1 MRKLLAAIITAT
13 LVVAAPLS
21 AMAGSASLIL
31 DARTGKVLSSE
42 NADVLNHPASL
53 TKMMTIYM
61 AFEALNRGKITWDT
75 PIVMSKY
82 AASRPPT
89 KLGARA
95 GTSIT
100 VREAILG
107 MITKSANDAA
117 AAMGE
122 KLGGSESNFSSMMTQ
137 KARQLG
143 MSRTVFVNA
152 SGLPDNRQITTA
164 RDMSTL
170 AVALMKN
177 YPREY
182 RLFSTASFNFR
193 GRQIRGHNNLMYRYQ
208 GMDGIKT
215 GYTNASGFNLVSAVR
230 DGNRRVVGVV
240 LGGRTARSR
249 DDKMAGLLDK
259 AMGRASS
266 SGGARLVASVNSREP
281 VEVASAA
288 DASDLPLPVTAP
300 RSDAAPITTAPQV
313 ASKAPAARGNDL
325 APKALGY
332 LSDTVPMERPS
343 AMDEIDPVAKMA
355 RTAKQSGAVA
365 STGDWQIQISAAP
378 SDDAARAL
386 LAQAKS
392 EGGAA
397 LKSATP
403 FTEAVGKGANR
414 VFRARF
420 VGFQSRD
427 AATSACDALKKR
439 SYDCMLLPD
448 QG

>member
-1 MRKLLAAIITAT
+1 MKKLLAAIMTAT
-13 LVVAAPLS
+13 LVVAAPLT

-31 DARTGKVLSSE
+31 DARTGKVLSAE

-61 AFEALNRGKITWDT
+61 AFEAINRGKLSWNT
-75 PIVMSKY
+75 PLVMSKY

-89 KLGARA
+89 KLGVRA
-95 GTSIT
+95 GDSIT
-100 VREAILG
+100 VRDAILG

-117 AAMGE
+117 AAMAE
-122 KLGGSESNFSSMMTQ
+122 KLGGSESNFARMMTQ

-143 MSRTVFVNA
+143 MNRTAFYNA
-152 SGLPDNRQITTA
+152 SGLPDGRQVTTA

-170 AVALMKN
+170 AVALMRN
-177 YPREY
+177 YPSEY

-193 GRQIRGHNNLMYRYQ
+193 GRTIRGHNNLMYRYQ

-215 GYTNASGFNLVSAVR
+215 GYTNASGFNLVSAVK

-249 DDKMAGLLDK
+249 DAKMAGLLDK
-259 AMGRASS
+259 YLGRAST
-266 SGGARLVASVNSREP
+266 GGKLVASINARQQ

-288 DASDLPLPVTAP
+288 DDSDMPIPETAP
-300 RSDAAPITTAPQV
+300 RTNELS
-313 ASKAPAARGNDL
+313 
-325 APKALGY
+325 PKALGY
-332 LSDTVPMERPS
+332 LSDAAPMERPS
-343 AMDEIDPVAKMA
+343 ALGEITNASKPAAKSA
-355 RTAKQSGAVA
+355 GAPSA
-365 STGDWQIQISAAP
+365 SGDWQIQISAAS

-386 LAQAKS
+386 LAQAKA

-397 LKSATP
+397 LKAASP
-403 FTEAVGKGANR
+403 YTEAVGNGANK
-414 VFRARF
+414 VYRARF
-420 VGFQSRD
+420 IGFQSRE
-427 AATSACDALKKR
+427 AATSACDALRQR

-448 QG
+448 HG

>member
-1 MRKLLAAIITAT
+1 MKKLLAAFLTAT
-13 LVVAAPLS
+13 LVVAAPLT

-31 DARTGKVLSSE
+31 DARTGKVLSAE

-61 AFEALNRGKITWDT
+61 AFEAIKRGKIGWDT
-75 PIVMSKY
+75 PLVMSKY

-89 KLGARA
+89 KLGVRA
-95 GTSIT
+95 GDSIT

-122 KLGGSESNFSSMMTQ
+122 KLGGSESNFARMMTQ

-143 MSRTVFVNA
+143 MNRTAFYNA
-152 SGLPDNRQITTA
+152 SGLPDGRQVTTA

-170 AVALMKN
+170 AVALMRN
-177 YPREY
+177 FPSEY
-182 RLFSTASFNFR
+182 RLFSAASFTFR
-193 GRQIRGHNNLMYRYQ
+193 GRTIRGHNNLMYRYQ

-259 AMGRASS
+259 YLGRASS
-266 SGGARLVASVNSREP
+266 SGGAKLVASNNARQS

-288 DASDLPLPVTAP
+288 DDSDMPIPENAP
-300 RSDAAPITTAPQV
+300 RTSEL
-313 ASKAPAARGNDL
+313 S
-325 APKALGY
+325 PKALGY
-332 LSDTVPMERPS
+332 LSDATVPMERPS
-343 AMDEIDPVAKMA
+343 ALAEIANVGKPAAKA
-355 RTAKQSGAVA
+355 AGAPSA
-365 STGDWQIQISAAP
+365 SGDWQIQISAAP

-386 LAQAKS
+386 LAQAKA
-392 EGGAA
+392 EGGPA
-397 LKSATP
+397 LKKALP
-403 FTEAVGKGANR
+403 FTEAVGNGANT
-414 VFRARF
+414 VYRARF
-420 VGFQSRD
+420 IGFPSRE
-427 AATSACDALKKR
+427 AATSACDALRKR
-439 SYDCMLLPD
+439 SYDCMLLPEH
-448 QG
+448 G

>member
-1 MRKLLAAIITAT
+1 MNKLLAAIMTAT
-13 LVVAAPLS
+13 LVVVAPLS

-31 DARTGKVLSSE
+31 DARTGKVLSAE

-61 AFEALNRGKITWDT
+61 AFEAINRGRMTWDT

-122 KLGGSESNFSSMMTQ
+122 KLGGSESNFARMMTA

-177 YPREY
+177 YPNEY
-182 RLFSTASFNFR
+182 RLFSTVSFNFR

-215 GYTNASGFNLVSAVR
+215 GYTNASGFNLVSAVK

-259 AMGRASS
+259 YLGRASS
-266 SGGARLVASVNSREP
+266 AGSAKLVASVNARQP

-288 DASDLPLPVTAP
+288 DDSDLPLPATAP
-300 RSDAAPITTAPQV
+300 RV
-313 ASKAPAARGNDL
+313 ANVAPAAPEIARSEL
-325 APKALGY
+325 APQALGY
-332 LSDTVPMERPS
+332 LGDTVPQERPS
-343 AMDEIDPVAKMA
+343 ALDAVTPSSKRAPSAK
-355 RTAKQSGAVA
+355 SLGSVA

-378 SDDAARAL
+378 SDEAARAL

-397 LKSATP
+397 LKSANP
-403 FTEAVGKGANR
+403 FTEAVGKGANK
-414 VFRARF
+414 VYRARF
-420 VGFQSRD
+420 IGFPSRD

-439 SYDCMLLPD
+439 SYDCMLLPN

>member
-1 MRKLLAAIITAT
+1 MKKLLAAIMTAT
-13 LVVAAPLS
+13 LVVAAPLT

-31 DARTGKVLSSE
+31 DARTGKVLSAE

-61 AFEALNRGKITWDT
+61 AFEAINRGKLSWNT
-75 PIVMSKY
+75 PLVMSKY

-89 KLGARA
+89 KLGVRA
-95 GTSIT
+95 GDSIT
-100 VREAILG
+100 VRDAILG

-117 AAMGE
+117 AAMAE
-122 KLGGSESNFSSMMTQ
+122 KLGGSESNFARMMTQ

-143 MSRTVFVNA
+143 MNRTAFYNA
-152 SGLPDNRQITTA
+152 SGLPDGRQVTTA

-170 AVALMKN
+170 AVALMRN
-177 YPREY
+177 YPSEY

-193 GRQIRGHNNLMYRYQ
+193 GRTIRGHNNLMYRYQ

-215 GYTNASGFNLVSAVR
+215 GYTNASGFNLVSAVK

-249 DDKMAGLLDK
+249 DAKMAGLLDK
-259 AMGRASS
+259 YLGRAST
-266 SGGARLVASVNSREP
+266 GGKLVASINARQQ

-288 DASDLPLPVTAP
+288 DDSDMPIPETAP
-300 RSDAAPITTAPQV
+300 RTNELS
-313 ASKAPAARGNDL
+313 
-325 APKALGY
+325 PKALGY
-332 LSDTVPMERPS
+332 LSDATVPMERPS
-343 AMDEIDPVAKMA
+343 ALGEITNAGKPAAKSA
-355 RTAKQSGAVA
+355 GAPSA
-365 STGDWQIQISAAP
+365 SGDWQIQVSAAS

-386 LAQAKS
+386 LAQAKA

-397 LKSATP
+397 LKAASP
-403 FTEAVGKGANR
+403 YTEAVGNGANK
-414 VFRARF
+414 VYRARF
-420 VGFQSRD
+420 IGFQSRE
-427 AATSACDALKKR
+427 AATSACDALRQR

-448 QG
+448 HG